1 MAKFEIKLPPYAK
14 QKPCPFGVPV
24 RLPSANFHD
33 DVYVGCGISTIN
45 DNREGWLALGWTD
58 GGVWLDFNDA
68 ASPDYD

>member
-45 DNREGWLALGWTD
+45 WTD